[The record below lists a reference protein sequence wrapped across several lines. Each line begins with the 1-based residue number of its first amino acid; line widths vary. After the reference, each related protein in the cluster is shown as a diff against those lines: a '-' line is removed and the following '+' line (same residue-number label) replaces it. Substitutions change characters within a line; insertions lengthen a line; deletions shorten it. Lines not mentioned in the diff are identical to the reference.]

1 VSVHAA
7 GGLAKVGDAL
17 SAFFDGNGG
26 GLFAP
31 STVSAED
38 QDLLLAAV
46 DRFVPPKEV
55 ARCRGPGG
63 DGLVS
68 LECLTEALKGTAP
81 SKAPGSDGLT
91 YEVYKAFWDVL
102 QQPLADCFNEA
113 FQGLGLPPELAQEV
127 RLTESQRQGII
138 VLLHD

>member
-1 VSVHAA
+1 MPREQGEAKLAGGPTAMQVQRPDGGSDTVSVHAA

-68 LECLTEALKGTAP
+68 LEC
-81 SKAPGSDGLT
+81 
-91 YEVYKAFWDVL
+91 
-102 QQPLADCFNEA
+102 
-113 FQGLGLPPELAQEV
+113 
-127 RLTESQRQGII
+127 
-138 VLLHD
+138 

>member
-1 VSVHAA
+1 MLHLGMAGGGAAGRDGRSRSRSRWDACGEQSTGWFHRLMPREQGEAGLAGGPTAMQVQRPHGGSDTVSVHAA

-68 LECLTEALKGTAP
+68 LEC
-81 SKAPGSDGLT
+81 
-91 YEVYKAFWDVL
+91 
-102 QQPLADCFNEA
+102 
-113 FQGLGLPPELAQEV
+113 
-127 RLTESQRQGII
+127 
-138 VLLHD
+138 